1 MEFIPEWAPNV
12 HPMFVHFPIGLLF
25 TALALDLLGLL
36 TSKLTWL
43 RAAAILLYVL
53 GALAALF
60 AYLSGESAA
69 EDILVPA
76 AAEGLLTEHEQ
87 LAFWTLMF
95 FGVYAV
101 VRLVIEALTRGGRL
115 WMRVALLIL
124 AVPGAV
130 LVWETAEHGSEL
142 VYNHGVGVRAVAG
155 ERESPEAPAAPQA
168 SGIELNENGSWNWR
182 PTGAAPN
189 DSLVRWI
196 EGSPNDLTLTA
207 DSTAGA
213 VLRSAQAPIM
223 FVVDSD
229 LEKTQVAAELNPG
242 DAGIMLVH
250 HLQPNGDFEFLELVD
265 GRLRLGR
272 MRDGQ
277 VSVAD
282 SAEVDAGG
290 WLRLRAAGDGS
301 HFRGYVNDRLL
312 VHAHW
317 TALPPGPAGIRI
329 TRADTLQLRSLGAQ
343 PL

>member
-1 MEFIPEWAPNV
+1 MEIIPEWAPNV

-36 TSKLTWL
+36 ASKLTWL
-43 RAAAILLYVL
+43 RAAAILLYIL

-60 AYLSGESAA
+60 AYLSGRSAA

-76 AAEGLLTEHEQ
+76 TAEGLLTEHEQ
-87 LAFWTLMF
+87 LALWTLLF

-101 VRLVIEALTRGGRL
+101 LRLVIEALTRGGRL
-115 WMRVALLIL
+115 WVRIGLMVLAL
-124 AVPGAV
+124 PGAV

-142 VYNHGVGVRAVAG
+142 VYNHGVGVRALAEV
-155 ERESPEAPAAPQA
+155 REDPEPSTAPQG
-168 SGIELNENGSWNWR
+168 SGIERDENGSWSWR
-182 PTGAAPN
+182 PTGTAPN

-196 EGSPNDLTLTA
+196 EGSPNDLTMTG
-207 DSTAGA
+207 DSAAGA
-213 VLRSAQAPIM
+213 VIRPATAPIM

-229 LEKTQVAAELNPG
+229 FEKAQVAAELNPG
-242 DAGIMLVH
+242 DAGVMLVH
-250 HLQPNGDFEFLELVD
+250 HLQPNGDFEFLELID

-277 VSVAD
+277 ASVAD
-282 SAEVDAGG
+282 SAEVDADG
-290 WLRLRAAGDGS
+290 WLRLRAAGDAS

-317 TALPPGPAGIRI
+317 TALPPGPAGLRI
-329 TRADTLQLRSLGAQ
+329 TRADTLKIRSLSAQ